1 MDIVKELAP
10 YLVSIIVAVL
20 TSVIAYVQAK
30 KGFKVEL
37 EKLEKQHKNDLE
49 TLVKQHEINI
59 EALKEKH
66 KMEKEIKEQE
76 HNHTME
82 LQKLKT
88 EGNINEKSQE
98 YMNSALSSVMGNIFQ
113 DVLTGKVKPEDLE
126 KLANKFPKKKT
137 N

>member
-1 MDIVKELAP
+1 MDIIKELAP
-10 YLVSIIVAVL
+10 YLVSIIVAVV
-20 TSVIAYVQAK
+20 TSAIAYVQAK
-30 KGFKVEL
+30 KGFKVEI

-59 EALKEKH
+59 EALKERH
-66 KMEKEIKEQE
+66 KMEKELKEQE
-76 HNHTME
+76 HNHAME

-98 YMNSALSSVMGNIFQ
+98 YMNSAISSVVGNVFQ
-113 DVLTGKVKPEDLE
+113 DVLTGKMRPEDLQE
-126 KLANKFPKKKT
+126 LANKFPKKEV